1 MTTGTLVLTPGAPYD
16 VLPPSGCPLLD
27 LSDLECVDA
36 DWTARSALAIQE
48 RCPETP
54 LLLVIA
60 GPWAQ
65 HAPALGFAQR
75 AARRAVHGYVLVDP
89 RLPAPGQD
97 WPDAPVV
104 VIVTPEADEDT
115 RTAALGAR
123 LRGWEV
129 IEAPA
134 AHAIVEIAARP

>member
-16 VLPPSGCPLLD
+16 VLPPSGSPVLD
-27 LSDLECVDA
+27 LSGLECADT
-36 DWTARSALAIQE
+36 DWTARTALAIQE
-48 RCPETP
+48 RSPEAP

-89 RLPAPGQD
+89 RLPTPGQD

-104 VIVTPEADEDT
+104 VVVTPGAHDDT
-115 RTAALGAR
+115 RTGALGAR

-134 AHAIVEIAARP
+134 APAIVEIAARP